1 MRTKTKF
8 IYIVVTGLALA
19 WIACA
24 ADERQSSSANNS
36 DGEWRILFDGKSTSA
51 WRGFKKAE
59 FPKSGWI
66 VEDGWLHCLGKDG
79 GDIITVDQFDDFE
92 LELEW
97 KIAPGANSG
106 VKYFILESRN
116 SPIGHEYQIIDDD
129 VNPDAKIADGKHLTG
144 GFYDVLKPVNAKPNP
159 PGQVNH
165 SKIVVKGNHVEH
177 WLNGV
182 KVLEYECSS
191 PELKAAIAASKFKN
205 TADFE
210 KKVKGHI
217 LLQDHHSEVWF
228 RNIKI
233 RTPR

>member
-1 MRTKTKF
+1 MTAFFMTF
-8 IYIVVTGLALA
+8 SLGYFSCFSAEGASA
-19 WIACA
+19 
-24 ADERQSSSANNS
+24 SS
-36 DGEWRILFDGKSTSA
+36 GEPPTQWRYLFDGKSTSA
-51 WRGFKKAE
+51 WRGFKKTE
-59 FPKSGWI
+59 FPKSGWV

-79 GDIITVDQFDDFE
+79 GDIITIEQFDDFE

-129 VNPDAKIADGKHLTG
+129 TNPDAKLADGKRVTG
-144 GFYDVLKPVNAKPNP
+144 SFYDVLRPSGAKPNP
-159 PGQVNH
+159 PGQVNS
-165 SKIVVKGNHVEH
+165 SKIIVKGNHVEH
-177 WLNGV
+177 WLNGI

-191 PELKAAIAASKFKN
+191 PELKAAIEKSKFK
-205 TADFE
+205 TTPDFE

-228 RNIKI
+228 RNIRI
-233 RTPR
+233 RTL